1 MLRVISNPGGF
12 IRPPGKCA
20 TVLTS
25 MTSLIDLSKV
35 RRCLE
40 SASFSPARMCQM
52 DKPIYKIFLNRYR
65 DAWYQLSDEERTN
78 LMDRADKDFQEL
90 GIKTVVLC
98 DTSWDTEEWDFAG
111 VAEYPD
117 IEAVLQLRKRQD
129 EVGWF
134 RYFDAKAVLG
144 TKLDIP

>member
-1 MLRVISNPGGF
+1 
-12 IRPPGKCA
+12 
-20 TVLTS
+20 
-25 MTSLIDLSKV
+25 
-35 RRCLE
+35 
-40 SASFSPARMCQM
+40 M
-52 DKPIYKIFLNRYR
+52 DKPIYKIFLNRFR

-78 LMDRADKDFQEL
+78 LMARADKDFQEL

-117 IEAVLQLRKRQD
+117 IEAVMQLRKRQD